1 MLALCYLM
9 LISKKDEEELPLP
22 KDAIL
27 QAIMMLTIIGT
38 IFLTVSRTFMNVQN
52 NLDNNQAELNRTFI
66 K

>member
-1 MLALCYLM
+1 M

-27 QAIMMLTIIGT
+27 QAIMMLTIIGS
-38 IFLTVSRTFMNVQN
+38 IFLTVSRTFMNVQS